1 MVYCVTLILKKPGK
15 DLENYDMIK
24 AYIKEDD
31 VTIGISIV
39 TINAVKPL
47 WELDIAKLLTQV
59 RIHQETHGFSDCL
72 AIVDVV
78 ITIKIQNEG
87 CICKDCRHSNLEKRN
102 YMTLSVNTLIQETIY
117 LSIPRIIL
125 TSAFMAPAFL
135 WCW

>member
-1 MVYCVTLILKKPGK
+1 
-15 DLENYDMIK
+15 MIK

-47 WELDIAKLLTQV
+47 WELDIAKLLTQL

-102 YMTLSVNTLIQETIY
+102 YMTLSVNTLNSRNY
-117 LSIPRIIL
+117 LSFNTKNNTDQCIHG
-125 TSAFMAPAFL
+125 TSFFVVLVTRPFFAGDIYKA
-135 WCW
+135 W